1 MFCNICSNFLE
12 ADSNLKSNIIQLL
25 KITEQLNYN
34 TKYMD
39 SARPE
44 MPKIDTSSIC
54 YSGDESED
62 DEVENEMATN
72 TNNINTISHSS

>member
-1 MFCNICSNFLE
+1 
-12 ADSNLKSNIIQLL
+12 
-25 KITEQLNYN
+25 
-34 TKYMD
+34 
-39 SARPE
+39 

-72 TNNINTISHSS
+72 TNNINTISHSSQSLSQSKNIVFTPHLPKTVQETMNYYTTMNQNYDSVKDPAH